1 MSNGGGGGVAGG
13 GGGSS
18 QIGGGSLLR
27 RIASTGV
34 IAGTVLLS
42 RLFLH
47 TTQTVEYE
55 GLDKFLVLLR
65 SRREV
70 SGRRQGLVTV
80 SNHISVLDDPLLFAP
95 LPLPLLLHP
104 PSIRYSL
111 GSHDVCFRNGLT
123 STYFALGQV
132 LPTYRLHKSPLGGPF
147 QPAINTSITLLSY
160 PHHAWVHVFP
170 EGRVHQKRNYQM
182 RYFRWG
188 VSRLLL
194 EADVP
199 PLVVPIFI
207 TGLDEVMHE
216 ARRWPRF
223 VPRVGKKVRI
233 CFGDPVD
240 GGRWEGLRREWREV
254 VHECGGDKER
264 LRCADKAVELR
275 VRTAWEVRMAVVEL
289 RRRLGFPE
297 EEDGAGLVET
307 YKLPGMRGVQGELSD
322 GAWERDGV

>member
-1 MSNGGGGGVAGG
+1 MSNGGGGGAASG
-13 GGGSS
+13 GGGST

-42 RLFLH
+42 RLFLC

-55 GLDKFLVLLR
+55 GLEKFLELLR

-80 SNHISVLDDPLLFAP
+80 SNHISILDDPLLFAP

-111 GSHDVCFRNGLT
+111 GSHDVCFRNALT
-123 STYFALGQV
+123 STYFNLGQV

-147 QPAINTSITLLSY
+147 QPAINTSIALLSH

-170 EGRVHQKRNYQM
+170 EGRVHQKHDYQM

-207 TGLDEVMHE
+207 TGLDQVMHE
-216 ARRWPRF
+216 GRGWPRF
-223 VPRVGKKVRI
+223 LPRVGKRVRV

-240 GGRWEGLRREWREV
+240 GSRWEGLRREWKEV
-254 VHECGGDKER
+254 VRDCGGDREK
-264 LRCADKAVELR
+264 LRHADKAVELR
-275 VRTAWEVRMAVVEL
+275 IRTTWEVRMAVGEL
-289 RRRLGFPE
+289 RRQLGFPE
-297 EEDGAGLVET
+297 EEKGAGLVET
-307 YKLPGMRGVQGELSD
+307 YKLPGMRKMQGKLAD
-322 GAWERDGV
+322 GTWERDDV